1 MQGSVVGMLDIGK
14 ALIPCA
20 RVLGII
26 HLKDM
31 HNHSI
36 YNLGLAIFLGVEGN
50 GFGELGVQQ

>member
-1 MQGSVVGMLDIGK
+1 MQGSVVAMLDIGK
-14 ALIPCA
+14 TLIPCV

-26 HLKDM
+26 HAQDM

-36 YNLGLAIFLGVEGN
+36 YDLSLAICLGVEGH